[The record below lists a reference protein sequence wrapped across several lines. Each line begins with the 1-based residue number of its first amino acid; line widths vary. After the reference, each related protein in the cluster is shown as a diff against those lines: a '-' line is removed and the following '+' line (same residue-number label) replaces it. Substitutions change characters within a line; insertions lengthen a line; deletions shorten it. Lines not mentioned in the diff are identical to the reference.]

1 MKVSKFLST
10 IALLCLLFSTAKSG
24 ECIQE
29 ILNTFGMKGR
39 AKSKFTMMEMCPL
52 IKETCCIKEDQ
63 LQMFGNWDAGKEGER
78 IKKQFQGT
86 FLIYEALFKQLKI
99 VHGFARQVE
108 EKLMAKKISNCKFLA
123 NRIKSFRAPLI
134 YKKLKKHFVK
144 MEKFMMDSYKGF
156 YCSLCDY
163 KNHKYIQVKGSRFI
177 YSEGFC
183 RDMTEATLIPLLYF
197 HSHVNKLLN
206 LVTRFMTSCDFK
218 GEFKLDIPIK
228 KEHQFKTDPKIF
240 KELDECKTFRNK
252 KRWFVY
258 CGDICNK
265 FNVMKFEPFFEP
277 NKLKIA
283 EYVVHL
289 KKLIKVYIDEKKK
302 MPLFGPVRM
311 LAAKAPAKKAAPKPG
326 AAKKDAKKKKKLP
339 DKLLLLIKALKKA
352 PKTPVF
358 KEDPAAV
365 IKASAYLTRFETFGI
380 DLCESGKATLF
391 TSTMFN
397 QIKTIVNLKKLAS
410 QKGSGLTRAQ
420 RKMIQKMAGEW
431 RMGTLGVMLIGLM
444 FMLRN

>member
-1 MKVSKFLST
+1 MKMSKILST
-10 IALLCLLFSTAKSG
+10 IVVFCLLSSTAMSG
-24 ECIQE
+24 ECIRE
-29 ILNTFGMKGR
+29 ILQTFGMKGR
-39 AKSKFTMMEMCPL
+39 AKSKFTMIQMCPL
-52 IKETCCIKEDQ
+52 IKETCCETEDQ
-63 LQMFGNWDAGKEGER
+63 LQMFGNWNAGKEGEK
-78 IKKQFQGT
+78 IMKQFQGT
-86 FLIYEALFKQLKI
+86 FLIYEALGKQLKI

-134 YKKLKKHFVK
+134 FKKLKKHFIK
-144 MEKFMMDSYKGF
+144 MQKFMIDSYKGF

-163 KNHKYIQVKGSRFI
+163 KNHKYIHTKGSKFI

-197 HSHVNKLLN
+197 HAHINKLLN

-228 KEHQFKTDPKIF
+228 KEYLFKTDPKTF
-240 KELDECKTFRNK
+240 KQLDECKTFRNK

-265 FNVMKFEPFFEP
+265 FNVMHFDAFFEP

-289 KKLIKVYIDEKKK
+289 KKLIKAYIDEKKK

-311 LAAKAPAKKAAPKPG
+311 LATKAAPAKKAAAPAGKT
-326 AAKKDAKKKKKLP
+326 KKDPKKKKLP
-339 DKLLLLIKALKKA
+339 DKLILLIKALKKQK
-352 PKTPVF
+352 KTPVF

-365 IKASAYLTRFETFGI
+365 IKASAYRSEFQTFGI
-380 DLCESGKATLF
+380 DLNDSGKATLF
-391 TSTMFN
+391 TTAMFD
-397 QIKTIVNLKKLAS
+397 QIKTIVNLAKLAK
-410 QKGSGLTRAQ
+410 QNV
-420 RKMIQKMAGEW
+420 I
-431 RMGTLGVMLIGLM
+431 
-444 FMLRN
+444 

>member
-1 MKVSKFLST
+1 MKIDKMLMSMIFLS
-10 IALLCLLFSTAKSG
+10 LLFSNAKTG
-24 ECIQE
+24 ECVRE

-52 IKETCCIKEDQ
+52 VKETCCEKEDQ
-63 LQMFGNWDAGKEGER
+63 LQIFGNWEAGKERER
-78 IKKQFQGT
+78 IEKQFSAT

-99 VHGFARQVE
+99 IHGFARQVE
-108 EKLMAKKISNCKFLA
+108 EKLAAKKISNCKFLA

-134 YKKLKKHFVK
+134 GKKLKKHFVK
-144 MEKFMMDSYKGF
+144 MQKFMVDSYKGF

-163 KNHKYIQVKGSRFI
+163 KNHKYIVVKGSKFV

-197 HSHVNKLLN
+197 HSHINKLLN

-228 KEHQFKTDPKIF
+228 KEFIFKTDPKIF

-265 FNVMKFEPFFEP
+265 FNVMKFDPFFEP

-289 KKLIKVYIDEKKK
+289 KKLVKAYIDEKKK

-311 LAAKAPAKKAAPKPG
+311 LAAKAPAKKAAPAPAG
-326 AAKKDAKKKKKLP
+326 KKDAKKKKKLP
-339 DKLLLLIKALKKA
+339 DKLLLLIKALKKQ
-352 PKTPVF
+352 KKDPVF

-365 IKASAYLTRFETFGI
+365 IKASAYRSSFQTFGI
-380 DLCESGKATLF
+380 DLCESGKASLF
-391 TSTMFN
+391 TETMFN

-431 RMGTLGVMLIGLM
+431 KMGVFSMIVMGLM
-444 FMLRN
+444 FVWKN